1 MAPREAFA
9 FVRAPLVRLTSS
21 LRRASLPS
29 LPSLA
34 TLPTLRRPGRRAI
47 AVMAAVAAAFP
58 AAYVIARETP
68 LFAVRAVEVR
78 GSPAVAADVADVLD
92 AEVGSSLVAVDA
104 DGLAERLREIP
115 SVRSASVDRAFP
127 HTLVVV
133 LEAERPLAVV
143 PAGARAWL
151 VAESGRVVEAVEPE
165 ARPRLPRIRVPLPR
179 PPEPGETLG
188 DAATTVALR
197 VLRLLP
203 RGLSRDVL
211 FAGVESGRASL
222 VLRDGVEVRL
232 GEPVAVET
240 KVAAAGAV
248 LRALTA
254 EERGLIGYVDATVPE
269 RVVTGTDAVPSSESS

>member
-1 MAPREAFA
+1 
-9 FVRAPLVRLTSS
+9 
-21 LRRASLPS
+21 
-29 LPSLA
+29 
-34 TLPTLRRPGRRAI
+34 
-47 AVMAAVAAAFP
+47 
-58 AAYVIARETP
+58 
-68 LFAVRAVEVR
+68 
-78 GSPAVAADVADVLD
+78 
-92 AEVGSSLVAVDA
+92 
-104 DGLAERLREIP
+104 
-115 SVRSASVDRAFP
+115 
-127 HTLVVV
+127 
-133 LEAERPLAVV
+133 
-143 PAGARAWL
+143 
-151 VAESGRVVEAVEPE
+151 VEPE

-269 RVVTGTDAVPSSESS
+269 RVVTGTDAEPSSESS